1 VFNTL
6 QECISRFCEPEEVE
20 NYKCDKCKTE
30 GKALKKMSIF
40 QLPPKLIIQ
49 LKRFNSRTPNSQN
62 MFLRMIGGK
71 INDLIQFPLENLN
84 FKSAES
90 SIKPLHDKYS
100 LYATVNHSGGLNG
113 GHYVAH
119 CKNLLDQK
127 WYNFNDSTVSYVENE
142 SEIVDGSAYILF
154 YEKQ

>member
-1 VFNTL
+1 
-6 QECISRFCEPEEVE
+6 
-20 NYKCDKCKTE
+20 
-30 GKALKKMSIF
+30 
-40 QLPPKLIIQ
+40 
-49 LKRFNSRTPNSQN
+49 

-71 INDLIQFPLENLN
+71 INDLIQFPLEDLN

-127 WYNFNDSTVSYVENE
+127 WYNFNDSTVSYVEKE
-142 SEIVDGSAYILF
+142 SEIIDGSAYILF